1 MTIASDPRL
10 AQRRRLG
17 LAVAVTIV
25 AIPALW
31 LLGDDRPDDIST
43 VVAGAEVPLSADG
56 EQPAD
61 PTDAATDGTVVDDP
75 LGVPS
80 PAHLERRV
88 TVAPVIGGTIAIPAE
103 SNGLLGSATFDYDI
117 EANDL
122 CHARGAPAGL
132 FVTVVNL
139 DNNRSTTCIAVLD
152 AQPGYLEVV
161 MHPDRFAAIGDPT
174 DAPVPVEYRW

>member
-1 MTIASDPRL
+1 MNGDPRQ

-17 LAVAVTIV
+17 LAVAVTLV

-43 VVAGAEVPLSADG
+43 VVAGAEVPLSAEGTATASTPDG
-56 EQPAD
+56 
-61 PTDAATDGTVVDDP
+61 GTTDDP
-75 LGVPS
+75 LGIPS

-88 TVAPVIGGTIAIPAE
+88 TVAPIIGGTIAIPAA
-103 SNGLLGSATFDYDI
+103 SDGLTGVAAFEYDI

-122 CHARGAPAGL
+122 CHARGAPVGL

-139 DNNRSTTCIAVLD
+139 DNNRSTTCIAVLE
-152 AQPGYLEVV
+152 ALPGYVEVV
-161 MHPDRFAAIGDPT
+161 LHPDLFAAIGDPT

>member
-1 MTIASDPRL
+1 MNGDPRQ

-17 LAVAVTIV
+17 LAVAVTVV
-25 AIPALW
+25 AVPALW

-43 VVAGAEVPLSADG
+43 VVAGAEVALSADG
-56 EQPAD
+56 QTPSD
-61 PTDAATDGTVVDDP
+61 PPATDGSDEAPEDP
-75 LGVPS
+75 LGIPS

-88 TVAPVIGGTIAIPAE
+88 TVAPVIGGTIAIPAA
-103 SNGLLGSATFDYDI
+103 SDGLSGSAAFDYDI

-122 CHARGAPAGL
+122 CHARGAPLGL

-139 DNNRSTTCIAVLD
+139 ENNRSTTCIAVLE
-152 AQPGYLEVV
+152 ALPGYVEVV
-161 MHPDRFAAIGDPT
+161 LHPDRFTAIGDPT

>member
-1 MTIASDPRL
+1 MNGDPRQ

-17 LAVAVTIV
+17 LAVAVTLV

-43 VVAGAEVPLSADG
+43 VVAGAEVPLSAEG
-56 EQPAD
+56 
-61 PTDAATDGTVVDDP
+61 TATDVTPGGDVTDDP
-75 LGVPS
+75 LGIPS

-88 TVAPVIGGTIAIPAE
+88 TVAPIIGGTIAIPAA
-103 SNGLLGSATFDYDI
+103 SDGLTGTAAFDYDI
-117 EANDL
+117 EASDL
-122 CHARGAPAGL
+122 CHARGAPVGL

-139 DNNRSTTCIAVLD
+139 DNNRSTTCIAVLE
-152 AQPGYLEVV
+152 ALPGYVEVV
-161 MHPDRFAAIGDPT
+161 LHPDRFAAIGDPT

>member
-1 MTIASDPRL
+1 MNADPRQ

-17 LAVAVTIV
+17 LAVAVTVV

-31 LLGDDRPDDIST
+31 PLGDDRPDDIST
-43 VVAGAEVPLSADG
+43 VVAGAEVALSADG
-56 EQPAD
+56 QPT
-61 PTDAATDGTVVDDP
+61 PSPSDGTDDSVVDDP
-75 LGVPS
+75 LGIPS

-88 TVAPVIGGTIAIPAE
+88 TVAPVIGGTIAIPAA
-103 SNGLLGSATFDYDI
+103 SDGLAGSAAFDYDI

-122 CHARGAPAGL
+122 CHARGAPLGL

-139 DNNRSTTCIAVLD
+139 ENNRSTTCIAVLE
-152 AQPGYLEVV
+152 ALPGYVEVV
-161 MHPDRFAAIGDPT
+161 LHPDRFAAIGDPT